1 MGFCQ
6 SIILL
11 FNQPIV
17 KFDSLNPAFGC
28 RTIKDQY
35 KKSDTVLDG
44 IHDGAMLS
52 YGRSYVNEIN
62 AIIFKVGE
70 IVEAIFYILTL
81 GSGGSGVNNIR

>member
-1 MGFCQ
+1 
-6 SIILL
+6 
-11 FNQPIV
+11 
-17 KFDSLNPAFGC
+17 
-28 RTIKDQY
+28 
-35 KKSDTVLDG
+35 
-44 IHDGAMLS
+44 MLS